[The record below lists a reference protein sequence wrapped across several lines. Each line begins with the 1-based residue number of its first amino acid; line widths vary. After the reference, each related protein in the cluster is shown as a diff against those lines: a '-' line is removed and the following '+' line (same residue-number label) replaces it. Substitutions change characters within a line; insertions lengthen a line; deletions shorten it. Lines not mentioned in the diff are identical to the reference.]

1 MSHSRRGGDNALRL
15 WMPLSLDNCGV
26 PFTNNQNPISALT
39 TMALKSGHK
48 VSWSTDGFTVVLSQG
63 VTFCHCSTLLTEAV
77 AHWKLGQQNPKM
89 WGLEQYRIA
98 IALLEVCTLL
108 PTSSSA
114 VLERRREF
122 HWFPF

>member
-1 MSHSRRGGDNALRL
+1 
-15 WMPLSLDNCGV
+15 
-26 PFTNNQNPISALT
+26 
-39 TMALKSGHK
+39 MALKSGHK
-48 VSWSTDGFTVVLSQG
+48 VSWSTDDFMVVLSQG
-63 VTFCHCSTLLTEAV
+63 VTFCHRPTLLTEAV
-77 AHWKLGQQNPKM
+77 AHWKLGQQNPEM

-98 IALLEVCTLL
+98 IALPEVCTLL